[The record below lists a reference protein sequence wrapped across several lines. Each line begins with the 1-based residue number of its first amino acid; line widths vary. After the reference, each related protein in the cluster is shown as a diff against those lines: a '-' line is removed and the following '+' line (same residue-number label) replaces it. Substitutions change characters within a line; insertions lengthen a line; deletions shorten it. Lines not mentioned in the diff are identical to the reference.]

1 MMNLVFPENYG
12 LQYKSPSQRIRVL
25 SELWMKNE
33 MYCPSCGCD
42 TLQKFP
48 NNSKLAD
55 FYCDRCGE
63 IYELKSKGSP
73 VGRSILDGAYYTAV
87 ERITSSTNPNLFVL
101 RYDKNIVEDLILVPK
116 YFFTPDI
123 LRIRRA
129 LSPRARRAG
138 YIGSVIMYSD
148 IPEQGKISVIESH
161 TELDKNTV
169 MENYM
174 RAIRLKVENIDLR
187 GWLLDVLK
195 CVNSI
200 TREIF
205 SINDIYAFAGKLAV
219 KHPDNHNIRAK
230 IRQQLQYL
238 RNKGFIEFLGSGI
251 YRKIRTR

>member
-1 MMNLVFPENYG
+1 MNLVFPEILD
-12 LQYKSPSQRIRVL
+12 LQYKSPSQRVRVL

-42 TLQKFP
+42 NLQKFP

-55 FYCDRCGE
+55 FYCDSCGE

-73 VGRSILDGAYYTAV
+73 VGKSILDGAYYAAV

-101 RYDKNIVEDLILVPK
+101 RYDKNIIESLTLVPK

-123 LRIRRA
+123 LRMRRA
-129 LSPRARRAG
+129 LSQHARRAG

-161 TELDKNTV
+161 TELDKNLV
-169 MENYM
+169 MKNYM
-174 RAIRLKVENIDLR
+174 RAIRLKVENINLR

-200 TREIF
+200 ADEIF
-205 SINDIYAFAGKLAV
+205 SLDDVYVFAGQLAL
-219 KHPDNHNIRAK
+219 KHPDNHNILAK
-230 IRQQLQYL
+230 IRQQMQLL
-238 RNKGFIEFLGSGI
+238 RNRGFIEFLGGGI
-251 YRKIRTR
+251 YRKIR